1 MSSDFK
7 SWRKIFKDETNRKAL
22 VLLNEKGALTSEEL
36 MNALNMTASLLGYH
50 LKVLNDFLMK
60 TIDDKYVLSE
70 KGKQAYQMLD
80 QLSENTKL
88 SRRWKISWYLTIVIS
103 VVMAF
108 SAWYIFDFQ
117 LSVLIKGLVLAL
129 IGSSIMYFLQVEP
142 MTTARLLYVGCGAS
156 ALGVGLWLLTLGFAK
171 MVDLQSKLYQS
182 TWSTAGFDLFFITS
196 LIVCCVIGGFVGEWH
211 GKRRQYRWPPYT
223 F

>member
-7 SWRKIFKDETNRKAL
+7 SWRKIFKDETNKKAL

-36 MNALNMTASLLGYH
+36 MDALNVTASLLGYH
-50 LKVLNDFLMK
+50 LKVLNNFLMK

-108 SAWYIFDFQ
+108 SAWYI
-117 LSVLIKGLVLAL
+117 
-129 IGSSIMYFLQVEP
+129 
-142 MTTARLLYVGCGAS
+142 
-156 ALGVGLWLLTLGFAK
+156 
-171 MVDLQSKLYQS
+171 
-182 TWSTAGFDLFFITS
+182 
-196 LIVCCVIGGFVGEWH
+196 
-211 GKRRQYRWPPYT
+211 
-223 F
+223 

>member
-7 SWRKIFKDETNRKAL
+7 SWRKIFNDETNRKAL

-211 GKRRQYRWPPYT
+211 GKRRQYRWPPHT
-223 F
+223 V